1 MNLSHWGWND
11 RLAMDFADYA
21 AGGCC
26 AGRVVSVS
34 REIYRVITAQGECSA
49 ALSGKLRFRAGS
61 RSELP
66 AVGDWVA
73 LSIPPSG
80 RAAIAGI
87 LPRRSKFSRKAAGAV
102 VEEQVI
108 AANIDYVFLLNAL
121 NQDYNLRR
129 LERYLVLAWE
139 SGARPV
145 VLLTKAG
152 LCADAAQ
159 KMAETAAVAAG
170 APVYL
175 VSSVTGT
182 GLSGLEQYLKA
193 GLTVT
198 LLGSSGAGKSTLL
211 NRLAGCEL
219 QRIGAIRSG
228 DDRGRH
234 TTTRSDLFRLPGG
247 ALVIDTPGLRELQ
260 LWGGGSGLSETFE
273 DLEAYAARCRFNDC
287 RHRDEPGCAVQE
299 ALRSGALDRGRYE
312 SYLKLQREMAYLE
325 RTRNRRA
332 QMEEQAR
339 WKAISKAIR
348 KYYKNKP
355 AGEPLPAA
363 GCSYGNMRSV
373 WLRGCLKRAA
383 PRLQPELI
391 AVILKAKLKEL
402 LIGRKAFG

>member
-1 MNLSHWGWND
+1 MNLSHWGWNN
-11 RLAMDFADYA
+11 RLAKDFAGYA
-21 AGGCC
+21 AGGCY
-26 AGRVVSVS
+26 AGRVISVS
-34 REIYRVITAQGECSA
+34 REIYRVITAQGEFTA
-49 ALSGKLRFRAGS
+49 ELAGKLRYRAGN

-73 LSIPPSG
+73 LSIPPAG
-80 RAAIAGI
+80 RATIAGL

-108 AANIDYVFLLNAL
+108 AANIDFVFLLNAL

-129 LERYLVLAWE
+129 LERYLVLARE

-145 VLLTKAG
+145 VLLTKAD
-152 LCADAAQ
+152 LCETADQ
-159 KMAETAAVAAG
+159 RMAETAAVAAG
-170 APVYL
+170 APVHL
-175 VSSVTGT
+175 VSSVTGL
-182 GLSGLEQYLKA
+182 GLPGLEQYLKP

-211 NRLAGCEL
+211 NRLAGCEM
-219 QRIGAIRSG
+219 QRVGEIRFG

-234 TTTRSDLFRLPGG
+234 TTTRSEIVCLPGG

-260 LWGGGSGLSETFE
+260 LWGGGAGVSETFE

-299 ALRSGALDRGRYE
+299 ALQSGALDRGRYE

-332 QMEEQAR
+332 QLEEQAR
-339 WKAISKAIR
+339 WKAIHKTIR
-348 KYYKNKP
+348 KYYKKKP
-355 AGEPLPAA
+355 
-363 GCSYGNMRSV
+363 
-373 WLRGCLKRAA
+373 
-383 PRLQPELI
+383 
-391 AVILKAKLKEL
+391 
-402 LIGRKAFG
+402 GR